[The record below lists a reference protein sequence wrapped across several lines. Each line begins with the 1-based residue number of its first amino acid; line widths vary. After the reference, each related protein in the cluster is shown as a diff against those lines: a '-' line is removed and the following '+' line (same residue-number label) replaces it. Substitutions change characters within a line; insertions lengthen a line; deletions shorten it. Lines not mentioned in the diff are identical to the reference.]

1 MNNDRSHNIS
11 EAGHQLDRSK
21 GGYEIVMPDIP
32 GQTGT
37 LICIPISKLYTRIF
51 MNQNL
56 VKMRL

>member
-37 LICIPISKLYTRIF
+37 LICIPISKLYT
-51 MNQNL
+51 
-56 VKMRL
+56 